1 MGIIKEF
8 IYDEIIESESDR
20 HSNLLRVYQKD
31 NGEVVIHFRN
41 LKINLI
47 TPQEIAEWRHG
58 FSVALEEMLKNNY
71 LENDI

>member
-1 MGIIKEF
+1 MGIIQEL
-8 IYDEIIESESDR
+8 IHEELISSEPDR
-20 HSNLLRVYQKD
+20 HANLLRVYRKD

-47 TPQEIAEWRHG
+47 SPQEIQEWKFG
-58 FSVALEEMLKNNY
+58 FQQALDRVLTENF